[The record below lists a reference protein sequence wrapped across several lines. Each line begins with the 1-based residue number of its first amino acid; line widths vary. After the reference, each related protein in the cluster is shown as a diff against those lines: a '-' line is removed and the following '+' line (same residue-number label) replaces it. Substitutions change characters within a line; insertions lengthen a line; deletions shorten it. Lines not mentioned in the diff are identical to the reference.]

1 MFSNK
6 MAIPKCLG
14 AVIILLLLGSYAHY
28 HGTIKDQKSIRH
40 IHNCVNSPSQC
51 LNEPLVIRIRT
62 KVWTANVATADVKI
76 GKDYRTEQS
85 ISVIGIRGRQ
95 QVGRII
101 DLLGYFDE
109 RRNFVAARQREDDWV
124 QTIKYIVSLLGLG
137 LCLWLFV
144 TRYSFTTGPHLPLI
158 PRSLNR

>member
-6 MAIPKCLG
+6 IAIPKCLG
-14 AVIILLLLGSYAHY
+14 AVIILLLLGSDAHY
-28 HGTIKDQKSIRH
+28 HGTIEDQKAVSH
-40 IHNCVNSPSQC
+40 IHNCVNSPDQC

-62 KVWTANVATADVKI
+62 KVWMANIATADVKI
-76 GKDYRTEQS
+76 GKDYHTEQS

-95 QVGRII
+95 QAGRII
-101 DLLGYFDE
+101 DLLGHFDE

-144 TRYSFTTGPHLPLI
+144 TRYSFTMGTHLPLI

>member
-28 HGTIKDQKSIRH
+28 HGASEDQKAISH
-40 IHNCVNSPSQC
+40 ILKCVNIPDQC

-62 KVWTANVATADVKI
+62 KGWTKNVAIAEVKT
-76 GKDYRTEQS
+76 GKNYYVEKP
-85 ISVIGIRGRQ
+85 INVAGIRGRQ
-95 QVGRII
+95 QVGRVV

-109 RRNFVAARQREDDWV
+109 RQKFVVVRQREDDWI
-124 QTIKYIVSLLGLG
+124 QTTKYIVSLLGLG

-144 TRYSFTTGPHLPLI
+144 ACYSFTPGLHLPMI
-158 PRSLNR
+158 PRSLRR

>member
-14 AVIILLLLGSYAHY
+14 AVIILLLLCSYAHY
-28 HGTIKDQKSIRH
+28 HGTIEGKKGVSHIRKC
-40 IHNCVNSPSQC
+40 ITAPDQC
-51 LNEPLVIRIRT
+51 LNELLVIRIRT
-62 KVWTANVATADVKI
+62 KVWIANIATADVKI
-76 GKDYRTEQS
+76 GKDYHTKQP

-95 QVGRII
+95 QAERII

-109 RRNFVAARQREDDWV
+109 RQNFVRVRQREDDWI
-124 QTIKYIVSLLGLG
+124 QTTKYIVSLLGLG

-144 TRYSFTTGPHLPLI
+144 ARYSFTTGPRLPLI
-158 PRSLNR
+158 PRSLSR

>member
-6 MAIPKCLG
+6 IAIPKCLS

-28 HGTIKDQKSIRH
+28 HGAIEDQKSIRH
-40 IHNCVNSPSQC
+40 IHNCVNSPDQC

-62 KVWTANVATADVKI
+62 KVWMANVATADVKI

-85 ISVIGIRGRQ
+85 ISIIGIRGRQ
-95 QVGRII
+95 QAGRII
-101 DLLGYFDE
+101 DLLGHFDE
-109 RRNFVAARQREDDWV
+109 RRNFVTARQREDDWV
-124 QTIKYIVSLLGLG
+124 QTIKYVVSLLGLG

-144 TRYSFTTGPHLPLI
+144 ARYSFSTGPRLPLI
-158 PRSLNR
+158 PRSFNR

>member
-28 HGTIKDQKSIRH
+28 HGTIEGKKGVSHIRKC
-40 IHNCVNSPSQC
+40 ITAPDQC
-51 LNEPLVIRIRT
+51 LNELLVIRIRT
-62 KVWTANVATADVKI
+62 KSWSANFAAADVKI
-76 GKDYRTEQS
+76 GKDYYAGNP
-85 ISVIGIRGRQ
+85 ISVAGIHGRPQ
-95 QVGRII
+95 AGRII
-101 DLLGYFDE
+101 DLLGHFDE
-109 RRNFVAARQREDDWV
+109 RRNFVTTRQREDDWV

-144 TRYSFTTGPHLPLI
+144 ARYSFTTGPRLPLI
-158 PRSLNR
+158 PRSLSR

>member
-28 HGTIKDQKSIRH
+28 HGTIEGKKGVSHIRKC
-40 IHNCVNSPSQC
+40 ITAPDQC
-51 LNEPLVIRIRT
+51 LNELLVIRVRT
-62 KVWTANVATADVKI
+62 KSWSANFAAADVKI
-76 GKDYRTEQS
+76 GKDYYAGNP
-85 ISVIGIRGRQ
+85 ISVAGIHGRQ

-109 RRNFVAARQREDDWV
+109 RQKFVRVRQREDDWI
-124 QTIKYIVSLLGLG
+124 QTTKYIVSLLGLG

-144 TRYSFTTGPHLPLI
+144 TRYSFTMGTHLPLI

>member
-28 HGTIKDQKSIRH
+28 HGTIEGKKGVSHIRKC
-40 IHNCVNSPSQC
+40 ITAPDQC
-51 LNEPLVIRIRT
+51 LNELLVIRIRT
-62 KVWTANVATADVKI
+62 KSWSANFAAADVKI
-76 GKDYRTEQS
+76 GKDYYAGNP
-85 ISVIGIRGRQ
+85 ISVAGIHGRPQ
-95 QVGRII
+95 AGRII
-101 DLLGYFDE
+101 DLLGHFDE
-109 RRNFVAARQREDDWV
+109 RRNFVTTRQREDDWV

-144 TRYSFTTGPHLPLI
+144 TRYSFTMGSHLPLI
-158 PRSLNR
+158 PRSINR

>member
-6 MAIPKCLG
+6 LAIPKCLG

-28 HGTIKDQKSIRH
+28 HGTIEGKKGVSHIRKC
-40 IHNCVNSPSQC
+40 ITAPDQC
-51 LNEPLVIRIRT
+51 LNELLVIRIRT
-62 KVWTANVATADVKI
+62 KSWSANFAAADVKI
-76 GKDYRTEQS
+76 GKDYYAGNP
-85 ISVIGIRGRQ
+85 ISVAGIHGRQ

-109 RRNFVAARQREDDWV
+109 RQKFVRVRQREDDWI
-124 QTIKYIVSLLGLG
+124 QTTKYIVSLLGLG

-144 TRYSFTTGPHLPLI
+144 ARYSFTTGPRLPLI
-158 PRSLNR
+158 PRSLSR